1 MLWGQSY
8 RLRSS
13 IFYKVQDH
21 HGLFSIIE
29 KQKATPYILKERIN
43 TDGTKSMH
51 TSREITASN
60 SLFSFTSSSAYK

>member
-1 MLWGQSY
+1 
-8 RLRSS
+8 
-13 IFYKVQDH
+13 VQDH

-60 SLFSFTSSSAYK
+60 SLFSFTSSSVYK